1 MSCHESLL
9 ARKKRQISQRAK
21 IPAPLANT
29 TLSPGSSELSR
40 RPTSSFKDKSLPS
53 LPPKDNVDESAFLPP
68 LHSPIPP
75 AQPSFASPPSR
86 PSRPS
91 KPPFD
96 PSLSRGV
103 FRHSGSS
110 FNTEKQESSRSEN
123 GYAPIVSVS
132 QSTPGY
138 SLNNGY
144 TSPSATFTE
153 TRSISNGLPS
163 QSMSRSI
170 SSVDWDNRS
179 SRLSTDSSR
188 SSDYYDSFSHAPT
201 SSRVPRKPIAKLDG
215 SSEENNFRMSQVS
228 SRGGIYLDSSFTDS
242 LEVRP
247 DTDSNQY
254 KSDEASIP
262 ERSTLR
268 APSPRVPSH
277 YSDDDY
283 RSPPHTPIREKRST
297 KQSNTLQSTYM
308 PRVSIGSD
316 TYFVDSKLEKENDSA
331 DEEHLSTPSFSL
343 DSYLFDDAES
353 STTRELME
361 AQKTIA
367 ELKQRLRER
376 ENRDTHKPDVHVLES
391 NIREKRKTI
400 AGLEAKGEL
409 AKKELFMLE
418 EARSRKG
425 SLKESSSDL
434 VADFT
439 REVSRVKTS
448 LQKDIEDLVIKRDHL
463 LDEIYTLGLSRDGII
478 EETSMLKMRHQQLQ
492 TLHGELNKQI
502 SDRYG
507 IFNKYGKE
515 ELVEPHQA
523 IEDVPLVTILDGGDD
538 KKDRQ
543 SAKRFWK
550 RPIVKG
556 VKGFNKVFTAD
567 NTISHG
573 PYVDGEVNNVHQVTT
588 ISNGGK
594 ANFATIREIPAKQ
607 KSKNGWFKNNT
618 ETSTTT
624 ATAPTKPE
632 SQLMGYPIE
641 KRIELED
648 TKIPLIVT
656 RCIQEVEER
665 AIDSE
670 GIYRKSGAKSQIQ
683 TIEDAFE
690 KTFDQEADFD
700 EILSGDIAGVTS
712 ALKQY
717 LRYLPNSLIHIDYYD
732 SFVEAAKY
740 EKQVAIEK
748 LRAVVNALPLPYQDC
763 LLCVVSHLS
772 RVSQHSEQNLMTSRN
787 LAVCFAPTLVRH
799 TEGEREILDMGPR
812 NDGTQL
818 MIEHYEEVFCDLI
831 KM

>member
-1 MSCHESLL
+1 
-9 ARKKRQISQRAK
+9 
-21 IPAPLANT
+21 
-29 TLSPGSSELSR
+29 
-40 RPTSSFKDKSLPS
+40 
-53 LPPKDNVDESAFLPP
+53 
-68 LHSPIPP
+68 
-75 AQPSFASPPSR
+75 
-86 PSRPS
+86 
-91 KPPFD
+91 
-96 PSLSRGV
+96 
-103 FRHSGSS
+103 
-110 FNTEKQESSRSEN
+110 
-123 GYAPIVSVS
+123 
-132 QSTPGY
+132 
-138 SLNNGY
+138 
-144 TSPSATFTE
+144 
-153 TRSISNGLPS
+153 
-163 QSMSRSI
+163 
-170 SSVDWDNRS
+170 
-179 SRLSTDSSR
+179 
-188 SSDYYDSFSHAPT
+188 
-201 SSRVPRKPIAKLDG
+201 VPRKSVPKLDG

-242 LEVRP
+242 LEERT
-247 DTDSNQY
+247 DTLDPKQFR
-254 KSDEASIP
+254 SDETSIP

-268 APSPRVPSH
+268 AHSPRVPAH
-277 YSDDDY
+277 YSDDDS
-283 RSPPHTPIREKRST
+283 RSPPRTPVREKRKA
-297 KQSNTLQSTYM
+297 KQNNALELSYM
-308 PRVSIGSD
+308 PRISFGSD
-316 TYFVDSKLEKENDSA
+316 SYFAESKLDKENDSA
-331 DEEHLSTPSFSL
+331 DEDHLSTPSFSL
-343 DSYLFDDAES
+343 DSYLFDDPES

-391 NIREKRKTI
+391 NIQEKRKTI

-425 SLKESSSDL
+425 SLKESTSDL

-439 REVSRVKTS
+439 REVSRVKSS

-478 EETSMLKMRHQQLQ
+478 EETSMLKLRHQQLQ

-515 ELVEPHQA
+515 DLVDSHQA
-523 IEDVPLVTILDGGDD
+523 IGDVPLVTILDGADD

-556 VKGFNKVFTAD
+556 VKGFNKVFTGE
-567 NTISHG
+567 NTISSG

-594 ANFATIREIPAKQ
+594 ASFATIREIPAKQ

-618 ETSTTT
+618 DTTTT
-624 ATAPTKPE
+624 ATKPE

-656 RCIQEVEER
+656 RCIKEVEDR
-665 AIDSE
+665 AMNFE

-683 TIEDAFE
+683 TIEEAFE
-690 KTFDQEADFD
+690 KTFDQGADFD
-700 EILSGDIAGVTS
+700 EVLSGDIAGVTS

-748 LRAVVNALPLPYQDC
+748 LRAVVNALPPAYQDC
-763 LLCVVSHLS
+763 LIYVVNHLS
-772 RVSQHSEQNLMTSRN
+772 KVSKQSEQNLMTSRN